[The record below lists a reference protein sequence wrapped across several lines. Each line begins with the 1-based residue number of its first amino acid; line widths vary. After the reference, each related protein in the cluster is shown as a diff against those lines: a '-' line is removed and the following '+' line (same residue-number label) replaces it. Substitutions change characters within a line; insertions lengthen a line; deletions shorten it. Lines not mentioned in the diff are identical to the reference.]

1 MFGRKPARFN
11 FFEGLTFFIG
21 ALAGAGVALLFAPTT
36 GRRLQKQIRDTIEE
50 KVETVQNAL
59 KQVVA

>member
-11 FFEGLTFFIG
+11 LFSAVTFLLG
-21 ALAGAGVALLFAPTT
+21 GLAGAGIALLFAPTT
-36 GRRLQKQIRDTIEE
+36 GRQLKKQIRDAFDE